1 MGVWSAGRGEERTVE
16 IPRASEK
23 ELKWRRGRP
32 YVAMEGKSFVLD
44 KGALAGDDAK
54 ALAARAAREAL
65 LVERLLGAG
74 HGDGVRDSD
83 QLVARGARLVVLVGE
98 DRCLWLGTLLD
109 HGLDEWDDEGAVAT
123 RSRSA
128 LYRPKPVSLQR
139 PSNGSLTKKKGG
151 GGGTNRVVVE
161 LSLRLGVLASVEPL
175 VAARAAE
182 AIPVPQRPILDHLDE
197 LAVPEIKATPRALL
211 VADGRSGGGGGRLRD
226 WARGLDWTPRLDRP
240 FRRGPQRSSG
250 WG

>member
-1 MGVWSAGRGEERTVE
+1 MGRRCGRRSRGEERWSLGVWSAGRGEERTVE

-151 GGGTNRVVVE
+151 GGGHEPSCGRTFPPPRRAC
-161 LSLRLGVLASVEPL
+161 LRR
-175 VAARAAE
+175 AARCS
-182 AIPVPQRPILDHLDE
+182 P
-197 LAVPEIKATPRALL
+197 
-211 VADGRSGGGGGRLRD
+211 
-226 WARGLDWTPRLDRP
+226 
-240 FRRGPQRSSG
+240 SSG
-250 WG
+250 SNPGASAPHP